1 MAGISIHSIGRAS
14 SWWAPGIETGAV
26 EGAWIWTV
34 TDVDVWTADR
44 ARDSLQ
50 SAPAGWMQPALST
63 RARPHPANRLR
74 RIEAPA
80 PGASLHSSFSP
91 SPVYWRSRG
100 PVLFILPPALPA
112 PAPSVFHSPCENV
125 VRPFGEEPRLDL
137 YIHFRKLTGL
147 NMTSYR
153 VAR

>member
-112 PAPSVFHSPCENV
+112 PALSVFLQRCEKV
-125 VRPFGEEPRLDL
+125 VRRCGANPPLFIFISFQK
-137 YIHFRKLTGL
+137 YNGL

>member
-14 SWWAPGIETGAV
+14 SWWASGFETGAV
-26 EGAWIWTV
+26 AGVCIWTV

-44 ARDSLQ
+44 AGDSSQ
-50 SAPAGWMQPALST
+50 SATAGRLQPALST
-63 RARPHPANRLR
+63 RAQPHPANRLR
-74 RIEAPA
+74 RIAAQA
-80 PGASLHSSFSP
+80 PGASRHSSFSP
-91 SPVYWRSRG
+91 SPAYWRSRG
-100 PVLFILPPALPA
+100 PVLYISPQALPA
-112 PAPSVFHSPCENV
+112 PALSVLHQRCENV
-125 VRPFGEEPRLDL
+125 VRRCGEDPCIDL